1 MIIYF
6 LIISRLLVI
15 LKIICEI
22 KWRVDYREIIV
33 FKVFIFILKEYFKR
47 LEDIY
52 LMDNLVLLNFRIF
65 FFFMRL
71 DE

>member
-1 MIIYF
+1 MSDYF